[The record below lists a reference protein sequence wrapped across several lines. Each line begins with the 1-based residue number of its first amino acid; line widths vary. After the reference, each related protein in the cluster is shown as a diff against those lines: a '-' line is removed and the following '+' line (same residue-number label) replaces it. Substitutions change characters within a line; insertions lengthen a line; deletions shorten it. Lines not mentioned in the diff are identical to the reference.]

1 MTGKIIPYIHLD
13 LESTIDF
20 SRIHEERQQIKEI
33 RESEE
38 SLYSSLLADQK
49 RNIGKYVANNKGP
62 FKRRE
67 PTLQMYVMW

>member
-1 MTGKIIPYIHLD
+1 MTGKIIPYIRLD

-20 SRIHEERQQIKEI
+20 SKIREERQQIKEI
-33 RESEE
+33 RASGEN
-38 SLYSSLLADQK
+38 LYSALLADQK
-49 RNIGKYVANNKGP
+49 RNLGRYVANNKGP